1 LIGQSIGKPAPDA
14 PCPALVQNPLRPTGK
29 RRHNDGFQTHRLFI
43 ERFSSPMKIASDQVI
58 HLLHSA
64 PSAAL
69 ATQALD
75 APGYPFATALP
86 FMPDAGHRPVF
97 LASRLAEHAK
107 NLAADARASMLIT
120 NEVQPVAQAA
130 RLTLIGDVQRI
141 AAEPALVQRY
151 LRYQPDAETYLALAD
166 FDFYLLAPKR
176 ARYIAG
182 FGQMGWLDGM
192 DWQAAPELPLAEEA
206 ALLHELAGLQKP
218 GVRLLGLD
226 CFGMDLERRGQRE
239 RQRFARILSMPED
252 IVESAR
258 RLLPAL

>member
-1 LIGQSIGKPAPDA
+1 
-14 PCPALVQNPLRPTGK
+14 
-29 RRHNDGFQTHRLFI
+29 
-43 ERFSSPMKIASDQVI
+43 MKTTFDQVV
-58 HLLHSA
+58 HLLHAA

-69 ATQALD
+69 ATHAQD

-107 NLAADARASMLIT
+107 NLAADARASLLIT
-120 NEVQPVAQAA
+120 NEVQPVAHAA
-130 RLTLIGDVQRI
+130 RLTLTGDVQRI

-166 FDFYLLAPKR
+166 FDFYLLTPRR

-182 FGQMGWLDGM
+182 FGQMGWLDGAQ
-192 DWQAAPELPLAEEA
+192 WLAAPELPLADEA
-206 ALLHELAGLQKP
+206 ELLQELAGLQPP

-226 CFGMDLERRGQRE
+226 GFGMDLERRGRRE
-239 RQRFARILSMPED
+239 RQRFARVLSTPED
-252 IVESAR
+252 IGDSTR

>member
-1 LIGQSIGKPAPDA
+1 
-14 PCPALVQNPLRPTGK
+14 
-29 RRHNDGFQTHRLFI
+29 
-43 ERFSSPMKIASDQVI
+43 MKTTFDQVV
-58 HLLHSA
+58 HLLHA
-64 PSAAL
+64 AASAAL
-69 ATQALD
+69 ATHALD

-86 FMPDAGHRPVF
+86 FTPDAGHRPVF

-107 NLAADARASMLIT
+107 NLAADARASLLIT

-130 RLTLIGDVQRI
+130 RLTLTGDVQRI

-151 LRYQPDAETYLALAD
+151 LRYQPDAETYLALGD
-166 FDFYLLAPKR
+166 FDFYLLTPKR

-182 FGQMGWLDGM
+182 FGQMGWLDGTQ
-192 DWQAAPELPLAEEA
+192 WQAAPELPLAEEA
-206 ALLHELAGLQKP
+206 SLLQELAGLQRP

-239 RQRFARILSMPED
+239 RQRFARMLATLDEIA
-252 IVESAR
+252 ESAR